1 MGLRRGFKTEASA
14 LAKEVRAELD
24 LGPFDRL
31 DPLALAAHLEIPVIP
46 LSKLRSTC
54 EGARYFLDIDP
65 KPFSAGTIFDGH
77 ARVIVHND
85 AHSPARQNSNLAHE
99 LGHGLL
105 LHEPQPALDA
115 IGCRK
120 WDQTIEEEADRLRDE
135 LLMTREMAVAV
146 ARGRFS
152 EKEARE
158 RLQISKDLV
167 TYRLNMTGAR
177 KQAERERKARRAS

>member
-14 LAKEVRAELD
+14 LAKEVREELG
-24 LGPFDRL
+24 LGPLDRL
-31 DPLALAAHLEIPVIP
+31 DPLVLAAHLQIPVIP
-46 LSKLRSTC
+46 LSKLRDSSG
-54 EGARYFLDIDP
+54 GARYFLDVDP
-65 KPFSAGTIFDGH
+65 KPFSAGTIFAGH
-77 ARVIVHND
+77 KRVIVHND
-85 AHSPARQNSNLAHE
+85 AHSSARQNSNLAHE

-120 WDQTIEEEADRLRDE
+120 WDQTIEEEADWLRDE

-146 ARGRFS
+146 ARGEFS
-152 EKEARE
+152 EMEAQE
-158 RLQISKDLV
+158 RLQISKRLV

-177 KQAERERKARRAS
+177 KQVERERKARRAS